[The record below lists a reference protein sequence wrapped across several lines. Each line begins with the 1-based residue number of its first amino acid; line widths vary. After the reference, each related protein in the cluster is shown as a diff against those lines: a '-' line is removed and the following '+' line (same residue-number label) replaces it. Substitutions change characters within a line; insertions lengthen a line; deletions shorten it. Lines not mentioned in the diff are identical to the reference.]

1 MRVTTDDAYKIA
13 NGSSTFCSR
22 RVKKATAADLEE
34 IRRDMVD
41 QSVLEPASEED

>member
-1 MRVTTDDAYKIA
+1 MMLIKPSMEVLLL
-13 NGSSTFCSR
+13 CSR

-41 QSVLEPASEED
+41 HSVLVPASEED

>member
-1 MRVTTDDAYKIA
+1 MMLIK
-13 NGSSTFCSR
+13 SSMEILLPCSK